1 MTLEEARRRVEE
13 LRRQIWHHR
22 YLYYVLAR
30 PEISDAEYD
39 RLEQEL
45 ADLERKFPELVTPDS
60 PTQRVGYPVT
70 GEFPQ
75 VRHTEPMLSLDNA
88 YSANE
93 LREWEE
99 RLRRAA
105 GLAADEEIEYSV
117 EHKIDGVSVAVI
129 YEGGVL
135 VRAVS
140 RGDGVVGDDI
150 TGNVKTIRS
159 LPLRLNEPYRDLE
172 ARGEVFFPRAAFER
186 LNRERE
192 EAGEPP
198 FANPRNAAA
207 GTLRQQDPAVVAA
220 RPLDLHFWQAVTI
233 DGRRPERHS
242 AGLEELARAG
252 LRTNPHRRVVRGLD
266 AVLAYIEEWRE
277 RRHELDYEID
287 GIVVKVDRVD
297 LQQKAGATSKAP
309 RWAIAFKY
317 PAEQAVT
324 RLRGV
329 TWQVGRTGVLTPVAE
344 LEPVRIA
351 GSTVSRATLHNLDEI
366 RRLDVR
372 IGDWVIVE
380 KGGEVIPKVVGPVR
394 EKRPPDARP
403 IRPPRKCPVCGER
416 VVREEG
422 EVALRCIN
430 PSCPARLKESL
441 RHYARRTAMDIEG
454 LGRALVDQLVDRGLV
469 RDVADLYHLDAE
481 TLAGLER
488 MGEKSAENLLRAID
502 ASRRRPLHRL
512 LFALGIRHVGER
524 AARVLASHYGSM
536 DALLAEVERDDAEER
551 LAALPDIGPETARSV
566 VEFFRSPAGR
576 RLVER
581 LREAGVRMDE
591 PGSGAASGG
600 ESPLAGKT
608 VVVTG
613 TLSRWTRSEVKEVLA
628 AAGARVASSVSRKTD
643 FLVAGENPGS
653 KLARAREL
661 GVPVISEEEL
671 ARMLED
677 TR

>member
-1 MTLEEARRRVEE
+1 MTLEEARRRAEE
-13 LRRQIWHHR
+13 LRREIWRHR

-39 RLEQEL
+39 RLEREL
-45 ADLERKFPELVTPDS
+45 AALEKEFPELVTPDS
-60 PTQRVGYPVT
+60 PTRRVGYPVT

-88 YSANE
+88 YSAEE

-105 GLAADEEIEYSV
+105 GLPADEEIEYSV

-242 AGLEELARAG
+242 AGLDELMRAG
-252 LRTNPHRRVVRGLD
+252 LRTNPHRRIVRGLA

-277 RRHELDYEID
+277 RRHDLDYEID

-297 LQQKAGATSKAP
+297 LQRKAGATSKAP

-366 RRLDVR
+366 RRRDVR

-403 IRPPRKCPVCGER
+403 IRPPRKCPVCGEP

-469 RDVADLYHLDAE
+469 RDVADLYHLDAG

-488 MGEKSAENLLRAID
+488 MGRKSAENLLRAID
-502 ASRRRPLHRL
+502 RSRRQPLHRL

-536 DALLAEVERDDAEER
+536 DALLAEVGREDAEER
-551 LAALPDIGPETARSV
+551 LASLPDIGPETARSV

-576 RLVER
+576 RLIER

-591 PGSGAASGG
+591 PGGGSAAGG
-600 ESPLAGKT
+600 EGPLAGKT

-613 TLSRWTRSEVKEVLA
+613 TLSRWTRSEVKEALE

-653 KLARAREL
+653 KLAKAREL

-671 ARMLED
+671 ARMLEE

>member
-1 MTLEEARRRVEE
+1 MTREEARRRAEE
-13 LRRQIWHHR
+13 LRREIWRHR

-39 RLEQEL
+39 RLEREL
-45 ADLERKFPELVTPDS
+45 AALEREFPELVTPDS
-60 PTQRVGYPVT
+60 PTRRVGHPVT

-88 YSANE
+88 YSAAE
-93 LREWEE
+93 LREWED

-105 GLAADEEIEYSV
+105 GIPAEREIEYSV

-150 TGNVKTIRS
+150 TGNVRTIRS

-172 ARGEVFFPRAAFER
+172 ARGEVFFPREAFER

-192 EAGEPP
+192 QAGEPP

-207 GTLRQQDPAVVAA
+207 GTLRQQDPSVVAE

-242 AGLEELARAG
+242 AGLDELARAG
-252 LRTNPHRRVVRGLD
+252 LRTNPHRRLVRGLD
-266 AVLAYIEEWRE
+266 AVSAYIEEWRE
-277 RRHELDYEID
+277 RRHDLDYEID
-287 GIVVKVDRVD
+287 GIVVKVDRVE
-297 LQQKAGATSKAP
+297 LQRRAGATSKAP

-317 PAEQAVT
+317 PAEQAIT
-324 RLRGV
+324 RLIGV

-366 RRLDVR
+366 RRRDVR
-372 IGDWVIVE
+372 IGDHVIIE
-380 KGGEVIPKVVGPVR
+380 KGGEVIPKVVGPVPDR
-394 EKRPPDARP
+394 RPPDARP
-403 IRPPRKCPVCGER
+403 IRPPRRCPVCGEP

-430 PSCPARLKESL
+430 PNCPARLKESL

-454 LGRALVDQLVDRGLV
+454 LGPALVDQLVDRGLV
-469 RDVADLYHLDAE
+469 RDVADLYGLDGE

-488 MGEKSAENLLRAID
+488 MGRKSAGNLLRAIQD
-502 ASRRRPLHRL
+502 SRRRPLHRL

-524 AARVLASHYGSM
+524 AARVLATHYRSL
-536 DALLAEVERDDAEER
+536 DALLAEVQRDDAEER
-551 LAALPDIGPETARSV
+551 LASLPDIGPETARSV

-591 PGSGAASGG
+591 PGADAGGAG
-600 ESPLAGKT
+600 PLAGRT

-613 TLSRWTRSEVKEVLA
+613 TLDRWTRSRVKELLE
-628 AAGARVASSVSRKTD
+628 AAGARVASSVSRRTD
-643 FLVAGENPGS
+643 FVVAGRDPGS
-653 KLARAREL
+653 KLQKARSL
-661 GVPVISEEEL
+661 GVKVISEEEL
-671 ARMLED
+671 ARMLEEG
-677 TR
+677 R

>member
-13 LRRQIWHHR
+13 LRREIWRHR

-39 RLEQEL
+39 RLEREL
-45 ADLERKFPELVTPDS
+45 ADLERRFPELVTPDS
-60 PTQRVGYPVT
+60 PTRRVGYPVT

-88 YSANE
+88 YSAEE
-93 LREWEE
+93 LREWED

-105 GLAADEEIEYSV
+105 GLPADEEIEYSV

-129 YEGGVL
+129 YEGGIL

-140 RGDGVVGDDI
+140 RGDGIVGDDI

-159 LPLRLNEPYRDLE
+159 LPLRLNEPWRDIE

-207 GTLRQQDPAVVAA
+207 GTLRQQDPAVVAS

-242 AGLEELARAG
+242 AGLDELTRAG
-252 LRTNPHRRVVRGLD
+252 LRTNPHRRVVRGLS
-266 AVLAYIEEWRE
+266 AVLDYIEEWRE
-277 RRHELDYEID
+277 RRHDLDYEID
-287 GIVVKVDRVD
+287 GIVVKVDRAD
-297 LQQKAGATSKAP
+297 LQRKAGATSKAP

-394 EKRPPDARP
+394 DRRPPDARP
-403 IRPPRKCPVCGER
+403 IRPPRKCPVCGEP

-441 RHYARRTAMDIEG
+441 RHYARRAAMDIEG

-481 TLAGLER
+481 TVAGLER
-488 MGEKSAENLLRAID
+488 MGKKSAENLLRAIE

-524 AARVLASHYGSM
+524 AAKVLAGHYGSM
-536 DALLAEVERDDAEER
+536 DALLAEVEREDAEER

-581 LREAGVRMDE
+581 LRAAGVRMEE
-591 PGSGAASGG
+591 PGNASASGAGG
-600 ESPLAGKT
+600 ALAGKT

-613 TLSRWTRSEVKEVLA
+613 TLSRWTRGEVKEVLE
-628 AAGARVASSVSRKTD
+628 AAGARVSSSVSRKTD

-653 KLARAREL
+653 KLAKAREL

-671 ARMLED
+671 ARMLEE